1 MPQHSSKSHIFTNL
15 AGNSEVEQP
24 IMATDYLKYTDHE
37 LVARLR
43 TGDEA
48 AFSEIY
54 ERYWDK
60 LLVVSVN
67 RLGDMHEAEE
77 CVQDVMHKLWLL
89 RETLALK
96 NDDLAAYLAVAVRNQ
111 VFNRRLKRHRERL
124 RASGYETA
132 DVGHPSP
139 ETELMAKELE
149 ERIDQAI
156 KRLPPQCRIV
166 FELNRQ
172 EGKTMKEIANEL
184 DISENTVKYH
194 LKKANRD
201 IRKNLDMVVW
211 LAMILLFF

>member
-1 MPQHSSKSHIFTNL
+1 MASDYRQH
-15 AGNSEVEQP
+15 
-24 IMATDYLKYTDHE
+24 TDKE

-60 LLVVSVN
+60 LFVVSVN
-67 RLGDMHEAEE
+67 RMGDMQEAEE
-77 CVQDVMHKLWLL
+77 SVQDVLHKLWLL
-89 RETLALK
+89 RETLTVE
-96 NDDLAAYLAVAVRNQ
+96 NDDLSAYLAVAVRNQ

-124 RASGYETA
+124 RAAGYESTDA
-132 DVGHPSP
+132 GHPSP
-139 ETELMAKELE
+139 EMELMARELQV
-149 ERIDQAI
+149 RIDQAI
-156 KRLPPQCRIV
+156 QRLPTQCRIV
-166 FELNRQ
+166 FELSRK
-172 EGKTMKEIANEL
+172 EGKTMKQIADEL